1 MAESVD
7 VFGNVDSYFHV
18 TSSHTRLSVT
28 GTSLVEV
35 TRPVLDD
42 AVLARPW
49 EGSRPVP
56 RSEPAAIEFV
66 LSSPM
71 IDTPPEVLAY
81 ARESFTD
88 GRAIGEAVL
97 DLTHRIH
104 RDFAYD
110 AKATT
115 ISTRVADVLAV
126 KAGVC
131 QDFAHLSIACLRSVG
146 LAGRYTSGY
155 LATYPPPGRE
165 RIVGADASHAWASVR
180 LSDGSWLAFDPTNDH
195 LTDERYTTV
204 AWGRDYGD
212 VPPLRGIIFT
222 DAQER
227 TMKVSSGRRAPS
239 ETREPAALF
248 RPAVTRGYH
257 HGARLQLSQLRPAT
271 GLRELR
277 LPQLREQPRVRS
289 RRSGLRGPRSGH
301 GSSVAT

>member
-1 MAESVD
+1 MNPTSSNASGAVRRYRIVHNTAYDYSDQVSTSFGRGHLRPRDLDGQRCLDHQLVVDPAPSDMADSVD

-35 TRPVLDD
+35 SRPVLDD
-42 AVLARPW
+42 AVLAQPW

-71 IDTPPEVLAY
+71 IDTPPAVLAY

-227 TMKVSSGRRAPS
+227 TMKVSVDVAP
-239 ETREPAALF
+239 
-248 RPAVTRGYH
+248 V
-257 HGARLQLSQLRPAT
+257 
-271 GLRELR
+271 
-277 LPQLREQPRVRS
+277 
-289 RRSGLRGPRSGH
+289 
-301 GSSVAT
+301 